1 MSVIEWSGDPET
13 GRKLL
18 GEFRDELRPVASD
31 LGIVPFGQIQAEGD
45 EFFGPGLLS
54 YVKATFAD
62 DLTAGLIDVLAG
74 QGRRLGS
81 EVSQIEVLSMGGA
94 IRRVA
99 PEATAFP
106 HRDASWLINVPASWR
121 SPADTEREISWVRE
135 TFAALRPLCSGGAY
149 VNFMDGDEQASG
161 HVAYGAT
168 LRRLQAVKAV
178 YDPENIFRLNQNI
191 APRAAS

>member
-1 MSVIEWSGDPET
+1 VSVIEWSGEKDT
-13 GRKLL
+13 GRQLL
-18 GEFRDELRPVASD
+18 GDLRDELRPVGSE
-31 LGIVPFGQIQAEGD
+31 LGEVPFGHIQVEGD
-45 EFFGPGLLS
+45 EFFGAGLRS

-62 DLTAGLIDVLAG
+62 ELTPGLIDVLIDQG
-74 QGRRLGS
+74 QRLGS

-121 SPADTEREISWVRE
+121 SAADTQREVAWVRE
-135 TFAALRPLCSGGAY
+135 TFAALQPVCSGGAY
-149 VNFMDGDEQASG
+149 VNFMDGDEQAADQS
-161 HVAYGAT
+161 AYGAT

-191 APRAAS
+191 VPEAS